1 MEYKRYENETEDEL
15 IYRICSQKEQIGTR
29 KEVRDILNNLLNYSY
44 NESTYRKKYQY
55 FNKLLYANSSKFSD
69 SEAQLETLREEKR
82 ELEKLK
88 KQIQT
93 EKIEYNKWLREEA
106 RDKLITEKIVNAI
119 KDLPSF
125 KYPKYIKNEKND
137 KSYLLCFGDA
147 HYGIEFEIKDLLGKP
162 INSYSP
168 EIFEDR
174 MNQMFTKVVDLI
186 NKENITEL
194 NIFELGDGI
203 QGILRLN
210 SQLMKLR
217 YGIIDSAIK
226 YADYISCWL
235 NELSNYTK
243 INFHMV
249 VDSNH
254 NQLRICN
261 APKNAFEEEN
271 MSKVMLLTIKERL
284 KNNPNINIIEN
295 PTGFNY
301 TELCG
306 YKILGIHGEVKNLAN
321 SINEFSRA
329 LGNNLDY
336 LIGAHCH
343 HMRQEE
349 VGINSEVLTIRSI
362 VGVDPYGISL
372 RKCSDAGAS
381 LYVFEDGLGK
391 TCEYTIKLR

>member
-1 MEYKRYENETEDEL
+1 M
-15 IYRICSQKEQIGTR
+15 
-29 KEVRDILNNLLNYSY
+29 
-44 NESTYRKKYQY
+44 
-55 FNKLLYANSSKFSD
+55 
-69 SEAQLETLREEKR
+69 
-82 ELEKLK
+82 
-88 KQIQT
+88 
-93 EKIEYNKWLREEA
+93 REEA
-106 RDKLITEKIVNAI
+106 RDKLITEKIIGAI

-125 KYPKYIKNEKND
+125 KTPKYINSKHND

-147 HYGIEFEIKDLLGKP
+147 HYGIEFEVKDLLNKP

-271 MSKVMLLTIKERL
+271 MSKVMLITIKERL

-306 YKILGIHGEVKNLAN
+306 YKILGIHGEVKNLSK
-321 SINEFSRA
+321 SIDEFSRA

-349 VGINSEVLTIRSI
+349 VGINSEVLTVRSI
-362 VGVDPYGISL
+362 VGVDPYGMSL